1 MGKRRRYT
9 DAQRAERAAADHELS
24 EQASAILADPHA
36 LLKVVGQLASI
47 RSPRIHRFSLRN
59 QVLLLKQAEER
70 GVILVDVDT
79 FKGWS
84 NRGRMVRRGEV
95 SYRVTVPKG
104 REQTGEASE
113 GAEFD
118 EPAEQGSEGE
128 GDGEEARTR
137 FRMAPFFD
145 ISQTDGVD
153 EEQPGYDAESIENV
167 TGVLHASLVD
177 QLERFG
183 YSITTG
189 DVPGAV
195 VTADPPTVTVPE
207 GLAVEDLAVALG
219 SILSLPPKERP
230 RQRPA
235 ERRTADDAGCISA
248 TADGITKTKVRL
260 ELGET
265 YGTATAW
272 IHDEWNSG
280 TTVYDV
286 KASRVSGM
294 ITVTSSDATQTDLF
308 HAAKVAFGDWS
319 KEDHYRITD
328 APGAPVINGVDVVGR
343 TSGITRDRA
352 QVITWRTMNIRKPDK
367 WGSTEEA
374 PQKTADRAAAVV
386 RAILRHWLLREDLD
400 TLHVARA
407 RFEAPAFQRDAEH
420 ITQKLD
426 QQLAA
431 LTAERDEHAAT
442 AARYASLAETDP
454 QHTDQ
459 P

>member
-1 MGKRRRYT
+1 MGRRKYT
-9 DAQRAERAAADHELS
+9 EAERAERAAADNELS
-24 EQASAILADPHA
+24 EQASAVLADPHA
-36 LLKVVGQLASI
+36 LLKVVDQLASI
-47 RSPRIHRFSLRN
+47 RSPKIHRFSLRN

-70 GVILVDVDT
+70 GVLLIDVDT
-79 FKGWS
+79 FKGWR
-84 NRGRMVRRGEV
+84 NRGRAVRRGEV
-95 SYRVTVPKG
+95 GYRVTVPKG

-113 GAEFD
+113 TAEF
-118 EPAEQGSEGE
+118 EGAAEQGGEGE
-128 GDGEEARTR
+128 QTKTL
-137 FRMAPFFD
+137 FRMFPFFD
-145 ISQTDGVD
+145 ISQTDGFD
-153 EEQPGYDAESIENV
+153 EDQPGYDAETIENV
-167 TGVLHASLVD
+167 TSVLHASLVD

-183 YSITTG
+183 YTITTG

-235 ERRTADDAGCISA
+235 ERWTAGDAGCIST
-248 TADGITKTKVRL
+248 TADGIPKTKVRL
-260 ELGET
+260 DLGED

-272 IHDEWNSG
+272 VHDQWETG

-308 HAAKVAFGDWS
+308 AAAMVAFGDWS
-319 KEDHYRITD
+319 KEDHYRIED

-343 TSGITRDRA
+343 TRGITRDRA
-352 QVITWRTMNIRKPDK
+352 QVITRRTMNIRKPDK
-367 WGSTEEA
+367 WRSTEEA

-400 TLHVARA
+400 TLHAARA
-407 RFEAPAFQRDAEH
+407 RFEAPTFQRDAEH
-420 ITQKLD
+420 IARQLD
-426 QQLAA
+426 QQLAD
-431 LTAERDEHAAT
+431 LTAERDQHAAT
-442 AARYASLAETDP
+442 AARYAALAETDP
-454 QHTDQ
+454 QQTEQ